1 MQLGEALSRSPLAA
15 GKIVAGEAHLAKDI
29 TWVQV
34 VDHPDIEPWV
44 KEGHL
49 LLSTGYNWPKSGKA
63 AASIVEAL
71 AAKGVCGVVL
81 AVPHFLDH
89 FPASSIEAAR
99 RVGMPLIE
107 LPWEVPFSE
116 ITHAI
121 HRDLVDQQ
129 SRALA
134 RSEQIHRELTEAAVS
149 GHSLNDVAQVL
160 GRVLDRGVHI
170 HSVDGVSLAS
180 HTPIAAGTAGS
191 READLASS
199 AFLALKVPGG
209 MAQVD
214 AASHPIR
221 ISGPLDQEQAKFMGY
236 AVRVRTERV
245 GYIVVAEGEHALS
258 VLDLRAI
265 EHAGTVAALQISHQ
279 RELSMQETRLGY
291 ALVASLIEGYFEN
304 KPQALERAL
313 LSGWSSKE
321 RYRLCTVLLD
331 EPNPLSRDGF
341 AKREAFAARVRQ
353 SLERRHIRPLLS
365 LSANQIHIL
374 MPEEVDIDAWWTEF
388 SPTRMAM
395 AVSQIQAGIEGMR
408 AAGIETAELM
418 DHLRPGRVHHFE
430 EMLFPRVLSGD
441 IQARQAFIARI
452 FGPLQMSK
460 RSNHLLETALVLAE
474 EGFHLQRSAEHL
486 GIHISTLRY
495 RLERISELTGLNLE
509 FAEGRFR
516 LQVGAR
522 LYSMEE
528 SASSDAHTE
537 LPRATGNS

>member
-1 MQLGEALSRSPLAA
+1 MQLKDALARAPLLA
-15 GKIVAGEAHLAKDI
+15 GKVVAGEEYVAKDI
-29 TWVQV
+29 SWVQI
-34 VDHPDIEPWV
+34 VDHPDIESWV

-63 AASIVEAL
+63 AAVIVEML

-89 FPASSIEAAR
+89 FPASSVQAAQ

-107 LPWEVPFSE
+107 IPWEVPFSE

-121 HRDLVDQQ
+121 HQELIDQQ
-129 SRALA
+129 SRELA

-149 GHSLNDVAQVL
+149 GHSLNEVAQVL
-160 GRVLDRGVHI
+160 GRVLDRSVYI
-170 HSVDGVSLAS
+170 HSVDGMSLAS
-180 HTPIAAGTAGS
+180 HESPSLEPGAP
-191 READLASS
+191 REEYLATK
-199 AFLALKVPGG
+199 AFLTLKDSGG
-209 MAQVD
+209 MAQID
-214 AASHPIR
+214 GAPHPIR
-221 ISGPLDQEQAKFMGY
+221 LPGPLGQEQPGLIGY
-236 AVRVRTERV
+236 AVRVRAERV
-245 GYIVVAEGEHALS
+245 GYIIVVEGSHAVS
-258 VLDLRAI
+258 MLDLRAI

-291 ALVASLIEGYFEN
+291 ALVASLIEGYFED

-313 LSGWSSKE
+313 LSGWNSKKQ
-321 RYRLCTVLLD
+321 YRLCTVLLD

-341 AKREAFAARVRQ
+341 VKREEFAVRVRQ
-353 SLERRHIRPLLS
+353 SLERRNIRPLLS

-374 MPEEVDIDAWWTEF
+374 VPDEIEADTWWTEF

-395 AVSQIQAGIEGMR
+395 AVSQIQVGIDGMR
-408 AAGIETAELM
+408 AAGSETAELI

-441 IQARQAFIARI
+441 IQAKQAFIMRI
-452 FGPLQMSK
+452 FDPLKKSK
-460 RSNHLLETALVLAE
+460 RSHHLLETALMLAE

-495 RLERISELTGLNLE
+495 RLGRISELVGLDLDS
-509 FAEGRFR
+509 AEGRFR
-516 LQVGAR
+516 MQVGAR
-522 LYSMEE
+522 LYLMEE
-528 SASSDAHTE
+528 TM
-537 LPRATGNS
+537 